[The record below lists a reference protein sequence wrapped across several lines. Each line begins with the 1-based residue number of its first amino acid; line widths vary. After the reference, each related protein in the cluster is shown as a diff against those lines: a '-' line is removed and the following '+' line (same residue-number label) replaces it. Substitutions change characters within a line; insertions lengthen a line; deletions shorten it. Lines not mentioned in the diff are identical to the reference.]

1 MLFLVRMDVHI
12 PHDLAPAQV
21 DDIKAR
27 EKAYAQ
33 QLQHDG
39 QWQHLWRVVGEY
51 ANYSV
56 FDVDSNDSL
65 HQILFLQLPFVP
77 LHEAHVTP
85 LAQHP
90 SAIALTHPSLPSKE
104 TDP

>member
-1 MLFLVRMDVHI
+1 MLYLVHMVVRLPEDM
-12 PHDLAPAQV
+12 PTEKA

-33 QLQHDG
+33 DLQRSG
-39 QWQHLWRVVGEY
+39 KWAHLWRVVGEY

-56 FDVDSNDSL
+56 FDVESNDEL
-65 HQILFLQLPFVP
+65 HQILSGLPLFPYMEVK
-77 LHEAHVTP
+77 VTA

-90 SAIALTHPSLPSKE
+90 SAIRSSRP
-104 TDP
+104 